1 MYIHGF
7 WLKELTVY
15 IKKKRRLVLMA
26 VTSIFVVTTI
36 IMVMSVIHVEMNQ
49 AIVGYEE
56 WFIRIILCQI
66 ILNFCRSWSALKMMR
81 SV

>member
-1 MYIHGF
+1 MYEIYLFHRM
-7 WLKELTVY
+7 KELTDY
-15 IKKKRRLVLMA
+15 IKKKRRFVLVA

-56 WFIRIILCQI
+56 CFILFFFY
-66 ILNFCRSWSALKMMR
+66 NF
-81 SV
+81 V